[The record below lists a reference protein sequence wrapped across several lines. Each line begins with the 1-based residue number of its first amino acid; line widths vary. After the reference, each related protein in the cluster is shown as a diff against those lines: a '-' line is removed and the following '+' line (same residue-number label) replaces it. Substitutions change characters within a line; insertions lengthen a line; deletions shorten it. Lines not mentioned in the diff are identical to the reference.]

1 MINTNVLSGMKA
13 IRNAALDAEISVIT
27 YVPGYPITEI
37 ANDLCAEI
45 SVNEKV
51 ALEIALGASAT
62 GNRAM
67 VVVKQVGMNIL
78 ADPLLISVTHMI
90 GSGLVILVGDDLGP
104 KKSQAE
110 IDSRFYGLIFKIPV
124 LDPSDPE
131 ILYFSIM
138 EAFEL
143 SESLR
148 IPVIVR
154 ITTRLLYST
163 CQPKQKRK
171 VLKNTRAR
179 FDPSSWELT
188 ARGRHQRHHYEILP
202 KAEIASEASSLNR
215 VNKIG
220 NLGIIASGFPAKIAS
235 DLHNSLLI
243 LGYVYPLPWKLIQDF
258 IDVHEIILVAEEPDT
273 CIESQL
279 RANPKVKGK
288 LTNLLPFGLLER
300 PDIEKA
306 FNALD
311 IKLHIQNFENVMG
324 RGYVSICEN
333 CPFSPLYNVIR
344 NLGVFVAGDVGCI
357 IKATREPYAAVD
369 VVYGLGSSVA
379 VASGFKKKGIAIIG
393 DFAFAHT
400 GIIGLINSIWKNREL
415 VLIVVQNGIAATT
428 GGQEA
433 PDLSL
438 LLKNMLPTICLDLP
452 MDQDE
457 IERIIKIELAKPA
470 ISAILAKGTCMNA
483 QRPEIYSKQ

>member
-1 MINTNVLSGMKA
+1 MTMNAISGMNA
-13 IRNAALDAEISVIT
+13 IKNAVNDAGISIMT

-37 ANDLCAEI
+37 AGELCAEI

-62 GNRAM
+62 GNRSM
-67 VVVKQVGMNIL
+67 VIVKQVGMNIL
-78 ADPLLISVTHMI
+78 ADPLLISVTHTI
-90 GSGLVILVGDDLGP
+90 GSGLVILAGDDLGP
-104 KKSQAE
+104 KKSQVQM
-110 IDSRFYGLIFKIPV
+110 DSRFYGLLCEIPV

-131 ILYFSIM
+131 NLYFSIM

-154 ITTRLLYST
+154 ITSRLLYST
-163 CQPKQKRK
+163 CQMKPKRK
-171 VLKNTRAR
+171 VLRETGAR
-179 FDPSSWELT
+179 FDPSMWNLT

-202 KAEIASEASSLNR
+202 KIEIASEASSLNQ
-215 VNKIG
+215 VFEIS

-235 DLHNSLLI
+235 DLHSSLLI

-258 IDVHEIILVAEEPDT
+258 IDIHEIILVVEEPEP
-273 CIESQL
+273 CIELQL
-279 RANPKVKGK
+279 KANPKVKGK
-288 LTNLLPFGLLER
+288 LTGQLPFGPLER
-300 PDIEKA
+300 SDIEKA
-306 FNALD
+306 LNALD
-311 IKLHIQNFENVMG
+311 MKLDVQNFESAME
-324 RGYVSICEN
+324 RGYESICEN

-344 NLGVFVAGDVGCI
+344 DLNVFVAGDVGCV
-357 IKATREPYAAVD
+357 IKATRKPYEAVD

-393 DFAFAHT
+393 DFAFAHS
-400 GIIGLINSIWKNREL
+400 GIIGLINSIWKKREML
-415 VLIVVQNGIAATT
+415 LIVVQNGIAATT

-438 LLKNMLPTICLDLP
+438 LLKTMLPTICLDLP

-457 IERIIKIELAKPA
+457 IERIIKIELTKPT
-470 ISAILAKGTCMNA
+470 ISAILIKGSCMK
-483 QRPEIYSKQ
+483 I